1 MSFRFVF
8 FWKIIHHSTALIRYV
23 SWWFTEIPKKAILQ
37 KISNLRRDRQH
48 QQALRASQ
56 TFEHNQSNGTLSG
69 SSANVSESDLAIM
82 NKRQLILNTI
92 EDLKRNLED
101 QSIELYGLN
110 DKDD

>member
-1 MSFRFVF
+1 
-8 FWKIIHHSTALIRYV
+8 
-23 SWWFTEIPKKAILQ
+23 
-37 KISNLRRDRQH
+37 
-48 QQALRASQ
+48 
-56 TFEHNQSNGTLSG
+56 
-69 SSANVSESDLAIM
+69 M